1 MVNSTEVCI
10 SEEEAALYDR
20 QLRLW
25 GVEAQ
30 NRLKRSRILLLGM
43 TPLAAELA
51 KNLVL
56 VGIQSLTVVDDVLT
70 SEEDAS
76 CNFLIPREAVGKPRS
91 TSALSRIQA
100 LNPMVRVSALSA
112 DCNNPIPEGHT
123 YDVVIL
129 TSSCLESDIA
139 NWIAI
144 KNNLRKSTEQVPG
157 AHLVLASAMAFFGVA
172 FLDLGS
178 HEFMAEEVLPKK
190 RPAPSAIGPKKSQ
203 AAPGTES
210 TFVKKVARYS
220 DLQDCLDI
228 TWSSTSTCP
237 SLSPKSIPK
246 GFLLLEVLRR
256 CTIADLPLNVEF
268 LKSVWTS
275 VSAALGV
282 DSGFL
287 SDEEFAC
294 CCGAPSPSVNAVLG
308 GVVAQ
313 EIVRAI
319 TGKGAPYGNWY
330 FFNGL
335 QCSMTVEWLPK
346 EDICPTTISV

>member
-1 MVNSTEVCI
+1 
-10 SEEEAALYDR
+10 
-20 QLRLW
+20 
-25 GVEAQ
+25 
-30 NRLKRSRILLLGM
+30 
-43 TPLAAELA
+43 
-51 KNLVL
+51 
-56 VGIQSLTVVDDVLT
+56 
-70 SEEDAS
+70 
-76 CNFLIPREAVGKPRS
+76 
-91 TSALSRIQA
+91 
-100 LNPMVRVSALSA
+100 MVRVSALSA

-129 TSSCLESDIA
+129 TSNCVESDIA
-139 NWIAI
+139 NWIAL
-144 KNNLRKSTEQVPG
+144 KNNLRKSTGQVPG
-157 AHLVLASAMAFFGVA
+157 THLVLASAMAFFGVA
-172 FLDLGS
+172 FLDLGF

-190 RPAPSAIGPKKSQ
+190 RPAPSTTGPKKSQ
-203 AAPGTES
+203 AASGTES

-256 CTIADLPLNVEF
+256 CTIADLPLNIEF

-275 VSAALGV
+275 VSATLGV

-313 EIVRAI
+313 EVVRAI

-346 EDICPTTISV
+346 EDICLASATNSV